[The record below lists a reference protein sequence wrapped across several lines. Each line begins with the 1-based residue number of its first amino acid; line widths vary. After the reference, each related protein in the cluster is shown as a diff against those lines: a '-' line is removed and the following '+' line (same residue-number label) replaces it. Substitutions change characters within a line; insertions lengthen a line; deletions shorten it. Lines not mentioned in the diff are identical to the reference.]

1 MAGSIFL
8 TFAFML
14 SVLSTVMYYLTFK
27 GAANTKNI
35 ARISYHGMAMLV
47 IIASSYFLYIILTHQ
62 YQFKYVF
69 SYSNDDLSL
78 GFLISTFW
86 AGQEG
91 SFMLWLLLTALIGVF
106 LQSYTSKRGDLE
118 ERTMMVFSLAVTFLL
133 AMVSPLL
140 KNPFAYLWTEPVFIE
155 IVKINSSLVN
165 LPLLKEFMFSDPQT
179 NVSFVKMNSDLFAK
193 LSAAGI
199 SVNDFIVHGKGLNPL
214 LQNFWMQIHPPILFI
229 GFSMAT
235 VPYSFAIAAMM
246 KNDYSDWVRQSL
258 PWTLAGA
265 GLLGLGIMLGGYW
278 AYGILG
284 WGGYWAWD
292 PVENSSLVPWLVS
305 VAAIHTML
313 VQRKSQ
319 AKGDRLGKFAV
330 TNIILASLVYILVL
344 YSTFLTRSGILGDAS
359 VHSFVDPGTI
369 VYLFLVIF
377 ISTFILLCGGL
388 LFYRWKDLYKPLESE
403 EGILSRELALFTAAV
418 TLGAS
423 AVIVLVGTSAPIFGQ
438 SVDIIFYNEMHVPLA
453 IIIGLLNG
461 LSLLMKW
468 KQTKGEEIIKKSY
481 FSLASAFVITLLIVI
496 LGGVY
501 DVMMI
506 LLSFSAAFTLFVNS
520 EIAYKI
526 FRGNRKMLGAYVA
539 HIGIALFILGVVG
552 SAGYSV
558 EKDIDLKKNEALKL
572 FGYELTFTGYSPIAN
587 NTKYA
592 FNVDVVKGDNKYS
605 VQPVMY
611 VSDFNNSLMREP
623 DILNG
628 WTKDFYISPVGFED
642 GQSAEVNSHV
652 EVFDLLQE
660 KEIHGVKI
668 KYSEFIKP
676 DMEAMMASGNFSMG
690 AKLLVT
696 KENKN
701 FDVAVTLD
709 NNNGNVVYNSAKI
722 DELGIEITI
731 KGIDPASKQ
740 AQFDIKD
747 SSHGD
752 ISATAKSEIL
762 SVTASIKPFINLVWL
777 GVITCVLGFF
787 ISVFRRLKE
796 SAN

>member
-1 MAGSIFL
+1 MAGSIII
-8 TFAFML
+8 TFAFVL
-14 SVLSTVMYYLTFK
+14 SILSTVMYYMTFR

-35 ARISYHGMAMLV
+35 ARIAYHAMAMLV
-47 IIASSYFLYIILTHQ
+47 IVASAYFLYILLTHQ

-69 SYSNDDLSL
+69 SYSNDDLPI

-91 SFMLWLLLTALIGVF
+91 SFMLWLLLTTLIGVF

-118 ERTMMVFSLAVTFLL
+118 ERVMTIFTLAVTFLL

-155 IVKINSSLVN
+155 MSKINPSLVN
-165 LPLLKEFMFSDPQT
+165 LPLLKEFLFSDPGT
-179 NVSFVKMNSDLFAK
+179 GSNLVKMSSDLYAG
-193 LSAAGI
+193 LTAAGI
-199 SVNDFIVHGKGLNPL
+199 SVNDFVIHGKGLNPL

-229 GFSMAT
+229 GFAMAT
-235 VPYSFAIAAMM
+235 VPYSFAISAMM
-246 KNDYSDWVRQSL
+246 KNDYKDWVRQSL

-265 GLLGLGIMLGGYW
+265 GVLGLGIMLGGYW

-319 AKGDRLGKFAV
+319 ANNNSTGKFAV
-330 TNIILASLVYILVL
+330 TNIILSSLVYILVL

-377 ISTFILLCGGL
+377 ISTFILLCAGML
-388 LFYRWKDLYKPLESE
+388 VYRWKFLSSQIETEESL
-403 EGILSRELALFTAAV
+403 LSRELALFTAAV
-418 TLGAS
+418 ALGAS
-423 AVIVLVGTSAPIFGQ
+423 AIIVLVGTSAPIFGQ
-438 SVDIIFYNEMHVPLA
+438 SVDIVFYNEMHVPLA
-453 IIIGLLNG
+453 IIIGILNG
-461 LSLLMKW
+461 LSLLLKW
-468 KQTKGEEIIKKSY
+468 KHSKGAEVLKKSY
-481 FSLASAFVITLLIVI
+481 FSLAASAILTALII
-496 LGGVY
+496 FIGGVY
-501 DVMMI
+501 DLMMI
-506 LLSFSAAFTLFVNS
+506 LLSFSAAFTLFVNG

-526 FRGNRKMLGAYVA
+526 FRGNKKMLGAYVA
-539 HIGIALFILGVVG
+539 HMGIALFLLGVVG

-558 EKDIDLKKNEALKL
+558 EKDIDLTKNEPLEV
-572 FGYELTFTGYSPIAN
+572 FGYKLNFTGYSPIAN

-592 FNVDVVKGDNKYS
+592 FNVDIEKGDSKYS

-628 WTKDFYISPVGFED
+628 WIKDFYISPVGFED
-642 GQSAEVNSHV
+642 GQSSGGEEHV
-652 EVFDLLQE
+652 ETFNLLEE
-660 KEIHGVKI
+660 KELHGVKI
-668 KYSEFIKP
+668 KYAEFIRP
-676 DMEAMMASGNFSMG
+676 DMEAMMSSGNFTMG
-690 AKLLVT
+690 SKLEISKDGKTFNVDVT
-696 KENKN
+696 M
-701 FDVAVTLD
+701 T
-709 NNNGNVVYNSAKI
+709 NNSGNVAYNSAKV
-722 DELGIEITI
+722 DELGLEITI

-740 AQFDIKD
+740 AQFAIKD
-747 SSHGD
+747 GSHQNTTASKGD
-752 ISATAKSEIL
+752 VL

-777 GVITCVLGFF
+777 GVITCTIGFF

-796 SAN
+796 SWS